1 MFLLGM
7 KISNRERM
15 IPGIIM
21 THLHSDNTLWSVI
34 FLLGV
39 KISNRERMMH
49 GVIMTSLHS
58 DDTLWSV

>member
-1 MFLLGM
+1 
-7 KISNRERM
+7 M